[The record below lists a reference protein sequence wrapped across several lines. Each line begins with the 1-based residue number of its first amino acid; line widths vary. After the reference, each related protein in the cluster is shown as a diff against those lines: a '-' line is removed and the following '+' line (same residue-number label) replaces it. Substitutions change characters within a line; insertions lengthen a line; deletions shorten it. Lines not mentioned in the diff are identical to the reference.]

1 MLFGGEISAF
11 DAAFPRFLMSTG
23 AAGLMLL
30 MASTVYVLLTPWKEL
45 SLVRSGNTAAGVA
58 LGGAIIGLAIPIS
71 STLASSMSLPG
82 LLIWGAIALL
92 MQLIAYR
99 VVDLILRDIPGRIAK
114 DEIGAA
120 TVLAAMTRL
129 RPLGNSAR
137 ISTCSGTSRSKAP
150 PLLRSV

>member
-1 MLFGGEISAF
+1 MPFGGEISAF
-11 DAAFPRFLMSTG
+11 DAAIPRFLLSTG

-30 MASTVYVLLTPWKEL
+30 LAATAYVLLTPWKEL
-45 SLVRSGNTAAGVA
+45 SLVRSGNTAAGLA
-58 LGGAIIGLAIPIS
+58 LGGAIVGLAIPIS
-71 STLASSMSLPG
+71 STLASSMTLPG

-120 TVLAAMTRL
+120 TVLVAAKVSTAMILAAGLWDPVLQRL
-129 RPLGNSAR
+129 
-137 ISTCSGTSRSKAP
+137 
-150 PLLRSV
+150 

>member
-1 MLFGGEISAF
+1 MPIAGEISAF
-11 DAAFPRFLMSTG
+11 DAAFPRFLLSTG

-30 MASTVYVLLTPWKEL
+30 AAAAIYILLTPWKEL
-45 SLVRSGNTAAGVA
+45 SLVRAGNTSAGVA
-58 LGGAIIGLAIPIS
+58 LGGAIVGLAIPIS
-71 STLASSMSLPG
+71 STLASSMTVPG

-120 TVLAAMTRL
+120 TLLASAKISTAMILAAGLWDPVLQRL
-129 RPLGNSAR
+129 
-137 ISTCSGTSRSKAP
+137 
-150 PLLRSV
+150 

>member
-1 MLFGGEISAF
+1 MLFGGEVSAF
-11 DAAFPRFLMSTG
+11 DAAFPHFLISTG

-71 STLASSMSLPG
+71 STLASSMTLPG

-99 VVDLILRDIPGRIAK
+99 VADLILRDIPGRIAK

-120 TVLAAMTRL
+120 IVLAAAKLSAALIIAAGLWDPVLQRL
-129 RPLGNSAR
+129 
-137 ISTCSGTSRSKAP
+137 
-150 PLLRSV
+150 

>member
-11 DAAFPRFLMSTG
+11 DAAFPRFLISTG

-30 MASTVYVLLTPWKEL
+30 MASTPWKEL

-71 STLASSMSLPG
+71 STLASSMTLPG

-99 VVDLILRDIPGRIAK
+99 VVDLILRDIPGRIAN

-120 TVLAAMTRL
+120 TVLAAAKLSAALILAAGLWDPVLQRL
-129 RPLGNSAR
+129 
-137 ISTCSGTSRSKAP
+137 
-150 PLLRSV
+150 

>member
-1 MLFGGEISAF
+1 MLFGGEVSAF
-11 DAAFPRFLMSTG
+11 DAAFPHFLISTG

-58 LGGAIIGLAIPIS
+58 LGGAIIGLAIPFS
-71 STLASSMSLPG
+71 STLASSMTLPG

-99 VVDLILRDIPGRIAK
+99 VADLILRDIPGHIAK

-120 TVLAAMTRL
+120 TVLAAAKLSAALILAAGLWDPVLQRL
-129 RPLGNSAR
+129 
-137 ISTCSGTSRSKAP
+137 
-150 PLLRSV
+150 

>member
-1 MLFGGEISAF
+1 MPFGGEISAF
-11 DAAFPRFLMSTG
+11 DAAFPRFLLSTG
-23 AAGLMLL
+23 AAGAMLL
-30 MASTVYVLLTPWKEL
+30 VAATVYVLLTPWKEL
-45 SLVRSGNTAAGVA
+45 SLVRAGNTAAGVA

-71 STLASSMSLPG
+71 STLASSMTLPG

-120 TVLAAMTRL
+120 TVLASAKIAAAMILAAGLWDPVLQRL
-129 RPLGNSAR
+129 
-137 ISTCSGTSRSKAP
+137 
-150 PLLRSV
+150 

>member
-1 MLFGGEISAF
+1 MPFGGEISAF
-11 DAAFPRFLMSTG
+11 DAAFPRFLLSTG

-30 MASTVYVLLTPWKEL
+30 LAATAYVLLTPWKEL
-45 SLVRSGNTAAGVA
+45 SLVRSGNTAAGLA
-58 LGGAIIGLAIPIS
+58 LGGAIVGLAIPIS
-71 STLASSMSLPG
+71 STLASSMTLPG

-120 TVLAAMTRL
+120 TVLVAAKVSTAMILAAGLWDPVLQRL
-129 RPLGNSAR
+129 
-137 ISTCSGTSRSKAP
+137 
-150 PLLRSV
+150 